1 MTVTSMTWS
10 RERGS
15 QRPVERRPSY
25 SMFESQRLEEPKGKQ
40 EQLGR
45 KIQQKSI
52 IVLWQQKGRKR
63 LQKITKRLENG
74 RIR

>member
-1 MTVTSMTWS
+1 
-10 RERGS
+10 
-15 QRPVERRPSY
+15 
-25 SMFESQRLEEPKGKQ
+25 MFESQRLEEPKGKQ

>member
-15 QRPVERRPSY
+15 QRPVERMPSY

-45 KIQQKSI
+45 KIQQKSK